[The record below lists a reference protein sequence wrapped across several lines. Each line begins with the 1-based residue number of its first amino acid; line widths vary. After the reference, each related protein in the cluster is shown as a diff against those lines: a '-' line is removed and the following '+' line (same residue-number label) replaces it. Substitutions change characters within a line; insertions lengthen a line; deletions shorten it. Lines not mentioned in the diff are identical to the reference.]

1 MSTRLRS
8 VLAVTLAMAGLAFV
22 VTALPV
28 VAGRPLSSTVGPT
41 LVGAAL
47 VGAAAALYWKPVRAA
62 YCAHRAVQR
71 GIRQI
76 EMVLELE
83 AALSA
88 RRVTVAGA
96 NAGCPICGAPAGPHC
111 VCRKQT

>member
-1 MSTRLRS
+1 MSTRMRS

-22 VTALPV
+22 VTAFPV
-28 VAGRPLSSTVGPT
+28 VADRPLSSTLGPM

-47 VGAAAALYWKPVRAA
+47 VVAAVALWWKPIRAA
-62 YCAHRAVQR
+62 CCAHREVRR

-83 AALSA
+83 AALST
-88 RRVTVAGA
+88 RRVVAGS

-111 VCRKQT
+111 VCRKQP

>member
-1 MSTRLRS
+1 
-8 VLAVTLAMAGLAFV
+8 VLAVLLALAGVTFV
-22 VTALPV
+22 VAATPV
-28 VAGRPLSSTVGPT
+28 VTGRPLSSAVGPI
-41 LVGAAL
+41 LVGTAAMA
-47 VGAAAALYWKPVRAA
+47 AAAALSWKAIRGVYCSYREVR
-62 YCAHRAVQR
+62 R

-88 RRVTVAGA
+88 RRVTVAGS

-111 VCRKQT
+111 VCRKES

>member
-1 MSTRLRS
+1 MRS

-28 VAGRPLSSTVGPT
+28 VAGRPLSSTVGPM

-47 VGAAAALYWKPVRAA
+47 VAAAVALWWKPIRAA
-62 YCAHRAVQR
+62 YCAHRELRR
-71 GIRQI
+71 GFRQI

-88 RRVTVAGA
+88 RRVTVAGST
-96 NAGCPICGAPAGPHC
+96 AGCPICGAPAGPHC

>member
-1 MSTRLRS
+1 
-8 VLAVTLAMAGLAFV
+8 VLAVTLAVAGVAFIVTATPV
-22 VTALPV
+22 VT
-28 VAGRPLSSTVGPT
+28 GRPLASAVGPI
-41 LVGAAL
+41 LLGACL
-47 VGAAAALYWKPVRAA
+47 LAAALAVSW
-62 YCAHRAVQR
+62 RAVRGIYYAYREVRR

-88 RRVTVAGA
+88 RRVTVAGS

-111 VCRKQT
+111 VCRKQR